1 MAIHEIHPIKVLI
14 LILKWASVD
23 KSVAKFE
30 FI

>member
-1 MAIHEIHPIKVLI
+1 MGILEIHPVKVLI

-30 FI
+30 LI